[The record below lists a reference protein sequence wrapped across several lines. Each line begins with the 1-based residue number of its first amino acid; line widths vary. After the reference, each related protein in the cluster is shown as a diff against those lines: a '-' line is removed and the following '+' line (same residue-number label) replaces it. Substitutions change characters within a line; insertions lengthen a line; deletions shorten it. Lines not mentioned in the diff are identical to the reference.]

1 MFWRRRQ
8 RETPA
13 DRSATSG
20 PLAEDLREEFPTQ
33 RPFAETIEVERGAPR
48 AASITRVAEELRRR
62 GEEVAELFKEV
73 TSPAGQTVLPIYL
86 KRGSED
92 VFVEVETGPWD
103 EKAVDNVLRTA
114 AVLRGSEHS
123 DATFEVLGAYPVPE
137 EIRYFCGRSPAA
149 LLQLDLTLHEGLENP
164 EARAQAFKTAAE
176 KHWSMSLNYDPEE
189 LRLVEELLL
198 AALGEEAGNGT
209 RAPVLD
215 ALVLCLGCYTGEI
228 LRRCAP
234 QRGSWRTAPDW
245 DENLVVEFPDV
256 IADPIGNARA
266 FLENGPEDSVAY
278 YVAYALEELDKS
290 STGPSD

>member
-149 LLQLDLTLHEGLENP
+149 LLQLDLIHYDDPKDAKACAEAFRITAKRHWGLD
-164 EARAQAFKTAAE
+164 
-176 KHWSMSLNYDPEE
+176 LDYDPEE
-189 LRLVEELLL
+189 LPLIEELLL
-198 AALGEEAGNGT
+198 AALGEGSESNDGHV
-209 RAPVLD
+209 PILD
-215 ALVLCLGCYTGEI
+215 ELVRGLGCYVGEI
-228 LRRCAP
+228 IRRH
-234 QRGSWRTAPDW
+234 
-245 DENLVVEFPDV
+245 
-256 IADPIGNARA
+256 
-266 FLENGPEDSVAY
+266 
-278 YVAYALEELDKS
+278 
-290 STGPSD
+290 